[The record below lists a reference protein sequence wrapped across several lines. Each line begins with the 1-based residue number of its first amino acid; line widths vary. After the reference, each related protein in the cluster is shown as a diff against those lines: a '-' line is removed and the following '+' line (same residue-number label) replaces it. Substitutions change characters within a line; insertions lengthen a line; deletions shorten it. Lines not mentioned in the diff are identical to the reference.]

1 MGWTKDLLCG
11 VHSEG
16 VRSSDC
22 SDFDKVL
29 ERGHIELL
37 FRALQVVHAGMPIL
51 AMIIIIFVERA
62 LVPDGLINGLL
73 NVDGGRIEQWRRT
86 DRLEGVTLATNM
98 G

>member
-1 MGWTKDLLCG
+1 MGSFSATDT
-11 VHSEG
+11 VQ
-16 VRSSDC
+16 D
-22 SDFDKVL
+22 
-29 ERGHIELL
+29 
-37 FRALQVVHAGMPIL
+37 AGMPIL